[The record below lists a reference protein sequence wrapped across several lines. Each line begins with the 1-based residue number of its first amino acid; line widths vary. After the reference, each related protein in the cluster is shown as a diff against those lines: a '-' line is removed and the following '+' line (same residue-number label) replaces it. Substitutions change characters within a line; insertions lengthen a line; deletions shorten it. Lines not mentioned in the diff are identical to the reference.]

1 MPVNNTP
8 ISINPIDLNK
18 NVAVGVVFPL
28 MAGGI
33 FQQSFTFK
41 EQVKSNIINVL
52 LTQKGERVNLPDFGA
67 GLKTVLFENNVDQDM
82 IRDMIIYQLQ
92 LHVPEIDLQDVEVNA
107 DLDRHVIQIKL
118 IYGFL
123 IDNTEDS
130 IQININQS
138 SPGMNG

>member
-1 MPVNNTP
+1 
-8 ISINPIDLNK
+8 
-18 NVAVGVVFPL
+18 
-28 MAGGI
+28 
-33 FQQSFTFK
+33 
-41 EQVKSNIINVL
+41 
-52 LTQKGERVNLPDFGA
+52 
-67 GLKTVLFENNVDQDM
+67 
-82 IRDMIIYQLQ
+82 MIIYQLQ